1 MAQKT
6 VLIVYAH
13 QSPGSFNAAV
23 RNVTVKA
30 LEEQGCRVIMSDLYA
45 MNFRANATYDDII
58 GDWKNPELFQYG
70 EETMHAWK
78 EGRLSEDIVAEQNKI
93 KEADLVIFQFP
104 LYWFSVPAIMKGW
117 MDRVLTQGFA
127 FSLEKM
133 YNNGVFKDKKAML
146 SFSTGAMPTMF
157 RPDGINGDINVTLWP
172 LQNGILHFCG
182 FQVLAP
188 QIFWCPVHS
197 PHVARTAMLE
207 GWQARLKGL
216 FAERPL
222 TFAPCELFDLSFQGG
237 FLLHPSVREE
247 YRSLPYGITT
257 GHHLG
262 KPLPPDNQI
271 TAQPPDENSG
281 NSASEDNQITAQPP
295 DEDSANS
302 ACEDNQITP
311 QPPDE
316 DSANS
321 ASEDN
326 QITAQ
331 PPDENSANSACE
343 DNQITPQPPDE
354 DSANSASEDNQIT
367 PQPPDEDS
375 ANSAS
380 EDNQITAQPPD
391 ENSANSASED

>member
-1 MAQKT
+1 VIGTQKT

-93 KEADLVIFQFP
+93 KEADLVIFQ
-104 LYWFSVPAIMKGW
+104 
-117 MDRVLTQGFA
+117 
-127 FSLEKM
+127 
-133 YNNGVFKDKKAML
+133 DKKAML

-281 NSASEDNQITAQPP
+281 NSASEDNQITAHRVISRNVVCLFSFPSRRP
-295 DEDSANS
+295 
-302 ACEDNQITP
+302 
-311 QPPDE
+311 
-316 DSANS
+316 
-321 ASEDN
+321 ASRLWMGF
-326 QITAQ
+326 
-331 PPDENSANSACE
+331 
-343 DNQITPQPPDE
+343 
-354 DSANSASEDNQIT
+354 
-367 PQPPDEDS
+367 
-375 ANSAS
+375 
-380 EDNQITAQPPD
+380 
-391 ENSANSASED
+391 